1 MADIGM
7 SQAVPGAAAPRK
19 RYVSNSRESVR
30 MFRLDWMEALSK
42 VYWWVPPLVYA
53 PLVVLILL
61 HVALVERLPA
71 MSIALWYVAGMFAWT
86 PTEYVLHRWA
96 FHYEPKA
103 AWAQRFHFIIH
114 GVHHDYP
121 NDAHRLVMPPSASL
135 PITLAFYGLF
145 YLVVP
150 ASGLNAF
157 VAGFMSGYVAYDLMH
172 YALHHA
178 SWRAPWFAWLK
189 RNHMQH
195 HFVEPDRRYG
205 VSSPLWD
212 IVLGSRGRG

>member
-1 MADIGM
+1 M
-7 SQAVPGAAAPRK
+7 QAVLSTGAVPRK
-19 RYVSNSRESVR
+19 RFVSNSRESVR
-30 MFRLDWMEALSK
+30 MFRLGWMEALSK
-42 VYWWVPPLVYA
+42 VYWWVPPLVYS
-53 PLVVLILL
+53 PLVVLLL
-61 HVALVERLPA
+61 IHAAAIEHVAPGS
-71 MSIALWYVAGMFAWT
+71 MALWFVGGMLTWT

-96 FHYEPKA
+96 FHYEPR
-103 AWAQRFHFIIH
+103 AQWSQRLHFIIH

-121 NDAHRLVMPPSASL
+121 NDAYRLVMPPSASL
-135 PITLAFYGLF
+135 PITMMFYGLF
-145 YLVVP
+145 YLVLP
-150 ASGLNAF
+150 ASGLQSF

-178 SWRAPWFAWLK
+178 SWRMPWFAWLK

-212 IVLGSRGRG
+212 IVLRSRGRS

>member
-1 MADIGM
+1 MP
-7 SQAVPGAAAPRK
+7 QAAPGAAAPRK

-53 PLVVLILL
+53 PLVVLLL
-61 HVALVERLPA
+61 AHVAIVEQQLGA
-71 MSIALWYVAGMFAWT
+71 AAIVAWFLFGVLAWT

-145 YLVVP
+145 SLLLP

-157 VAGFMSGYVAYDLMH
+157 VAGFMSGYVVYDLIH

-178 SWRAPWFAWLK
+178 SWRMPWFAWLK

-212 IVLGSRGRG
+212 ILLRSGGRR